1 MAVRNDPSDPARLEP
16 EDRVAEIA
24 AILAAGVLRLRARSA
39 LIAENSDVSDPADSG
54 RNCLEV
60 CRETR
65 LHEHHG

>member
-24 AILAAGVLRLRARSA
+24 SILAAGVLRLRSRSA
-39 LIAENSDVSDPADSG
+39 LIAENRDVSTHADSG

-65 LHEHHG
+65 LHGHHG

>member
-1 MAVRNDPSDPARLEP
+1 MAVRNDPSDPARLKP

-24 AILAAGVLRLRARSA
+24 SILAAGVIRLRARSA
-39 LIAENSDVSDPADSG
+39 LIAENSDVSEPTDLD

-65 LHEHHG
+65 LHGHHG